1 MTCLRSCLR
10 SSQSESSFVTAADG
24 IRLGLSNAD
33 VPMPEFKVTFIVV
46 SELEPELIQRTVQ
59 TGLQDVLDIE
69 RIMVG
74 PPWQKHRQQLRRT
87 QGGALEFRMVDRPVE
102 PDTGGRA

>member
-1 MTCLRSCLR
+1 M
-10 SSQSESSFVTAADG
+10 TAADG
-24 IRLGLSNAD
+24 TQRGLSSVD

-46 SELEPELIQRTVQ
+46 SDLEPELIQRTVQ

-74 PPWQKHRQQLRRT
+74 PPWQKHREQLRRT
-87 QGGALEFRMVDRPVE
+87 QDGALEFRMVERPAE
-102 PDTGGRA
+102 P